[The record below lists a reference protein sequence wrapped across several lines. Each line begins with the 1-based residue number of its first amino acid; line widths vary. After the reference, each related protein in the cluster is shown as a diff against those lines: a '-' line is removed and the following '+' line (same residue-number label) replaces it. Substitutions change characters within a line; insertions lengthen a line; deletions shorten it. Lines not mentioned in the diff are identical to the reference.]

1 MIRGYSP
8 RHALMGRLVGA
19 GAPSPMGGF
28 QTADMVGV
36 MAGLPPGIGNPGWPQ
51 LPMNAGW
58 PNGLNYQNGPVTPQP
73 RMLTFSI
80 SSAGKSNGGSIVA
93 DQVVAGATAT
103 LTGVPQ
109 AAFKIQRVVVS
120 SAVAPFFLV
129 AIIIGARPQT
139 VNGDGGQ
146 VSAVLYSEVAQNTLL
161 DFDTIQPGITLTLT
175 VTNIDSSPHR
185 FDASF
190 IGAALV

>member
-1 MIRGYSP
+1 MIRGYAP

-19 GAPSPMGGF
+19 GYAPL

-51 LPMNAGW
+51 LPLAGSF
-58 PNGLNYQNGPVTPQP
+58 PNGLNYQNGPVNPQP

-80 SSAGKSNGGSIVA
+80 SSAGKNNATTIVA
-93 DQVVAGATAT
+93 DAIVAGATVT
-103 LTGVPQ
+103 LTGIPQ
-109 AAFKIQRVVVS
+109 AAFKIQRVIVS

-129 AIIIGARPQT
+129 AITIGARPQT

-146 VSAVLYSEVAQNTLL
+146 VSAVVYSEVAQNTLL
-161 DFDTIQPGITLTLT
+161 DFDTIQPGISLSLN
-175 VTNIDSSPHR
+175 VTTIDCSAHR
-185 FDASF
+185 FDATF